1 MDFFAMNEK
10 QSEIELDKLNFEAT
24 ISHLEEI
31 VRGIETG
38 QTPLEESLTKF
49 ETGMKLIS
57 HCREILG
64 RCEDKLETIAANSQE
79 NGK

>member
-1 MDFFAMNEK
+1 MAEK
-10 QSEIELDKLNFEAT
+10 ELQIELDKLNFEDT
-24 ISHLEEI
+24 ITRLEEI

-49 ETGMKLIS
+49 ETGMKLIA

-64 RCEDKLETIAANSQE
+64 RCEDRLETITATANADD
-79 NGK
+79 GRK

>member
-1 MDFFAMNEK
+1 MAEKDFK
-10 QSEIELDKLNFEAT
+10 IELDKLNFEDT
-24 ISHLEEI
+24 ITRLEEI

-49 ETGMKLIS
+49 ETGMELIA

-64 RCEDKLETIAANSQE
+64 RCEDKLETISAAANAE
-79 NGK
+79 KGK

>member
-1 MDFFAMNEK
+1 MNEK
-10 QSEIELDKLNFEAT
+10 LSEIELDKLNFEDT
-24 ISHLEEI
+24 ITRLEEI

-49 ETGMKLIS
+49 ETGMKLIA

-64 RCEDKLETIAANSQE
+64 RCEEKLETIAASSKTDE
-79 NGK
+79 SK

>member
-1 MDFFAMNEK
+1 MNDK
-10 QSEIELDKLNFEAT
+10 QTEIELDKLNFEDT
-24 ISHLEEI
+24 ISRLEEI

-49 ETGMKLIS
+49 ETGMKLIA

-64 RCEDKLETIAANSQE
+64 RCEDKLETIAASTKTDNAKQ
-79 NGK
+79 